1 MNNQRNKKQPVTDI
15 QGAADYMMVPV
26 ETIQNLIEQ
35 GQLRHTRIG
44 SFIRCRYLDLDHY
57 IRRNTTGNRELFNR
71 QQLVEVEDFINEW
84 NRVWGPEPVTPT
96 DLNNLCKNEDLLID
110 KRGNNGDRSQAI
122 RLGIL
127 LASILEND
135 FDGLCVMRKLGRKG
149 MVYYLKSVDGD
160 ANIASTIPSH
170 PELQT
175 GNSKPSDTTHKE
187 A

>member
-1 MNNQRNKKQPVTDI
+1 MNKQRNIRQPVTDI

-26 ETIQNLIEQ
+26 ETIQALIEQ
-35 GQLRHTRIG
+35 GELRHTRIG

-57 IRRNTTGNRELFNR
+57 LRRNTAGNRELFSR
-71 QQLVEVEDFINEW
+71 QQSVEIQSFINGW
-84 NRVWGPEPVTPT
+84 KRVFGSKTVSPT
-96 DLNNLCKNEDLLID
+96 DLNSLCKNEDLLMD

-135 FDGLCVMRKLGRKG
+135 FDGLCVMRKLGRNG
-149 MVYYLKSVDGD
+149 MVYYLKSVDD
-160 ANIASTIPSH
+160 NANIASAIPSQ
-170 PELQT
+170 PELHR
-175 GNSKPSDTTHKE
+175 GNFKPIDTTHEE